1 MANPFQQ
8 RSRQRKI
15 IYLVLIVALFTAS
28 IMHRKFVVEKQA
40 EDLQLREAVR
50 GEVELTSSFVRLSL
64 TGSRGLA
71 TTILWAT
78 AIDRMAKHEWNELE
92 LLVGSISKLQPYF
105 ITPWVF
111 QSWNLAF
118 NVAVECDRPR
128 DKYYYVSRGLE
139 FLAEGERRNQGS
151 AAETVG
157 KAGQAQFPG
166 QPEMRHYMG
175 FYYQLKIG
183 NSDEKNTMR
192 CLLDMSCIDPI
203 QRNPERF
210 WDKDARGQQ
219 VVKREELARLCE
231 NHPRLVRRL
240 REGLGYVA
248 PTQIVKF
255 LEANKDVPSRF
266 KKSVSSDQKDS
277 DLEEPRKQFPILPP
291 VDVPRSSGPNGPAW
305 PNPRDYQMTAESM
318 DVFLISRTWYQYAQE
333 PLPPPLMHPG
343 VTFEENKH
351 IQELERLRK
360 EKNVNYR
367 NPKAMAIQIFR
378 GYPTRAQIY
387 IAENLEAEGWF
398 DDDGWAIKGW
408 FDQGDEEKELQV
420 GTETKHHAGPS
431 WEEAYRMCRE
441 YGTRTGLYMSPAEL
455 VELERKATQLRV
467 ALHIREGDP
476 IPYRPDMRDKLGE
489 NFDAH
494 QKLFSNVSLRAMTN
508 FDATLAV
515 AEGEKDRETVLARKA
530 LYQAARYK
538 QDQIEAIPLFE
549 QAWPLWVDVT
559 LRYPQFM
566 QNNIVQEDIYDPM
579 LKYMRLVQR
588 QNQDLFRAVN
598 LAMAQMAIAPHP
610 NWPHPSGW
618 SWPDWPYWD
627 LPRAEGR
634 PYFADPAWKSRNSL
648 RAARGPLEMVAYYDG
663 PQARQVRNFWAGLT
677 ATASQL
683 GQLGGGLPVLLPD
696 YALAGGLV
704 ERRDPAPAGWRY
716 LMDAEVVLSVRERY
730 GLMVRER
737 PTAPGMPPGPGAAP
751 VPKALQK

>member
-8 RSRQRKI
+8 RARQRKI
-15 IYLVLIVALFTAS
+15 IYLALIVALFTGS

-71 TTILWAT
+71 TTLLWAT
-78 AIDRMAKHEWNELE
+78 AIDRQTKHEWNELE

-128 DKYYYVSRGLE
+128 DKYYFISRGLE
-139 FLAEGERRNQGS
+139 FLAEGERRNQGTP
-151 AAETVG
+151 AELH
-157 KAGQAQFPG
+157 KPGQPQFPG
-166 QPEMRHYMG
+166 HPEMRHYMG

-192 CLLDMSCIDPI
+192 CLLDLSCIDPI
-203 QRNPERF
+203 QRDPERF
-210 WDKDARGQQ
+210 WGKDERGRPI
-219 VVKREELARLCE
+219 VKREELARLCQ

-240 REGLGYVA
+240 REGLGYES

-266 KKSVSSDQKDS
+266 KKTVSSDQKES
-277 DLEEPRKQFPILPP
+277 ELEEPRKQFPILPP
-291 VDVPRSSGPNGPAW
+291 AVPRSSGPEGPAW
-305 PNPRDYQMTAESM
+305 PNPKDYQMTSESV
-318 DVFLISRTWYQYAQE
+318 DVFLMSRTWYQYAQE
-333 PLPPPLMHPG
+333 PLPPPMKDPG
-343 VTFEENKH
+343 VTFEENKQ
-351 IQELERLRK
+351 IQDLERLRK
-360 EKNVNYR
+360 EKNINYR
-367 NPKAMAIQIFR
+367 NAKTMAIQIFR
-378 GYPTRAQIY
+378 SYPSRAQIY

-408 FDQGDEEKELQV
+408 FDRGDDEQELQV

-441 YGTRTGLYMSPAEL
+441 WGTQNGLYMSPAEFT
-455 VELERKATQLRV
+455 ELQRKAAQARV
-467 ALHIREGDP
+467 ALKIREGDP
-476 IPYRPDMRDKLGE
+476 LPSLRPELRKDLGE
-489 NFDAH
+489 SYDAH
-494 QKLFSNVSLRAMTN
+494 QKLFSNLTLRSMTN

-515 AEGEKDRETVLARKA
+515 AEAEKDRETVLARKA

-538 QDQIEAIPLFE
+538 KDQIEAIPLFE
-549 QAWPLWVDVT
+549 ESWPLWVDVT

-566 QNNIVQEDIYDPM
+566 QISTVQEDIYDPM
-579 LKYMRLVQR
+579 LKYMRLVQK
-588 QNQDLFRAVN
+588 QNLDLFRAVN
-598 LAMAQMAIAPHP
+598 LTMAQMAIAPHP

-627 LPRAEGR
+627 SVRAEGR
-634 PYFADPAWKSRNSL
+634 PYFADPAWKSKNSL
-648 RAARGPLEMVAYYDG
+648 RAARGPLEMVVYYDG
-663 PQARQVRNFWAGLT
+663 PQARQVRNYWAGLT
-677 ATASQL
+677 SAASQL
-683 GQLGGGLPVLLPD
+683 GQLGGAVPVLLPE
-696 YALAGGLV
+696 YGLAGGLI
-704 ERRDPAPAGWRY
+704 ERRDAPPEGWRY
-716 LMDAEVVLSVRERY
+716 LMDTDVAASVRERY
-730 GLMVRER
+730 GLLRR
-737 PTAPGMPPGPGAAP
+737 DLQHAPPGMLPPDPKGPA
-751 VPKALQK
+751 PKAQER